1 MKKAKIEII
10 HKIKSSLFDILNDE
24 DSTLHFEQIPER
36 ISIIIAMT
44 LIAQEV
50 IFYYR
55 SEWGEQ
61 LISEGINLEDSPLV
75 KPISSVDRNVTLGDG
90 EAVVTSQN
98 EYYIKSNLEN
108 FGYFWVKDPQIKLD
122 SSGMIEEIGHVCAN
136 FISVLQNL
144 SKIAA
149 KEKKYR
155 LLFGVTEKFHSTM
168 DMDAVLAEIID
179 VLHEVYPGFHYSLF
193 LSQDTQSNSQLP
205 IKCLQYDS
213 ENMAAMEAYVT
224 GTVQMENYASGN
236 CSILYAPLKGKQ
248 GVYGVLQITAVNVLV
263 FPIKEVEFI
272 SLLANTAGT
281 AIENAQLYQQSNRL
295 IADLKLINEVSHELN
310 SKQRFSE
317 IVSYVCKQIISSFN
331 AEEVGFILFH
341 DRQIKILDGSTPFFF
356 TAEAEKYI
364 QDFHEKLLKDKSPM
378 FIGDFKQF
386 DESTYRSIMA
396 IPMIQTG
403 GMVGFI
409 LVFHSA
415 PYHFSFDSY
424 KLLQSLI
431 HHSTLAF
438 VNSTLREELE
448 KMVVTDY
455 LTKLYTRSYLDR
467 QIQKSMIDEGQG
479 TFILIDIDNFKK
491 VNDTYGH
498 QIGDEILIQVA
509 NVMRSSIRDS
519 DIAARWGGEELSIYL
534 PRVPMEKGRDIASRL
549 IQRVKEGTNP
559 SVTVSCGVSHW
570 SKDQEDSAKQLF
582 NRADEALYYAK
593 STGKNRVITQ
603 TEMIQ

>member
-1 MKKAKIEII
+1 MEKLHNEII
-10 HKIKSSLFDILNDE
+10 DKLKSSLLDILNDE
-24 DSTLHFEQIPER
+24 ENFLHFEQIPER
-36 ISIIIAMT
+36 IT
-44 LIAQEV
+44 LNVARTVKAEAV
-50 IFYYR
+50 IFYYC
-55 SEWGEQ
+55 SEWGEN
-61 LISEGINLEDSPLV
+61 LIADGINIEDSPVV
-75 KPISSVDRNVTLGDG
+75 KPIKGSRNINEKDLADS
-90 EAVVTSQN
+90 EASN
-98 EYYIKSNLEN
+98 EYIIK
-108 FGYFWVKDPQIKLD
+108 FGMDEYGYMLVKNPQI
-122 SSGMIEEIGHVCAN
+122 
-136 FISVLQNL
+136 NL
-144 SKIAA
+144 SSTLLLEQIGYVCGNLIRVLLNLSIITA
-149 KEKKYR
+149 KERKYR

-179 VLHEVYPGFHYSLF
+179 VLHELYPGFQYSLF
-193 LSQDTQSNSQLP
+193 LSQDTKSNSQLP

-213 ENMAAMEAYVT
+213 ENIAAMEAYVT
-224 GTVQMENYASGN
+224 GTVQMENYAADN

-295 IADLKLINEVSHELN
+295 ITDLKLINEVSHELN

-317 IVSYVCKQIISSFN
+317 IVSYVCKQIISSFK

-341 DRQIKILDGSTPFFF
+341 EGQMKILDGSTPFFLSPK
-356 TAEAEKYI
+356 AEIYI

-378 FIGDFKQF
+378 FIGDYNQNN
-386 DESTYRSIMA
+386 EGPYRSIMA
-396 IPMIQTG
+396 VPMIQTG

-409 LVFHSA
+409 LVFHSES
-415 PYHFSFDSY
+415 YHFSFDSY

-455 LTKLYTRSYLDR
+455 LTKLYTRNYLDR

-498 QIGDEILIQVA
+498 QVGDDILIQVA

-519 DIAARWGGEELSIYL
+519 DIAARWGGEELAIYL
-534 PRVPMEKGRDIASRL
+534 PRVQMEKGKEIANRL
-549 IQRVKEGTNP
+549 IIRVEEGTKP

-582 NRADEALYYAK
+582 NRADEALYFAK

-603 TEMIQ
+603 TETFNK